1 MNQSSS
7 SSLLANSL
15 ADAKPANGLSLEA
28 NQSARSCSGA
38 TSGDGEGENLERSA
52 AMADADENPGNFGGG
67 ASGFV
72 GIDGAV
78 WNPVVF
84 VNTDLDFGLP
94 LLSLDLAVDSMYAQI
109 IRNEREFMTDHS
121 LQTLHR
127 PLVHSP
133 STPKRSLYSVFASI
147 EV

>member
-7 SSLLANSL
+7 SLFANSL
-15 ADAKPANGLSLEA
+15 AEANPANGLSLEA

-52 AMADADENPGNFGGG
+52 VMAEADENPENFGGG

-72 GIDGAV
+72 GIDEDV

-94 LLSLDLAVDSMYAQI
+94 LLSLDLTVYSMYAQI
-109 IRNEREFMTDHS
+109 IRNERAFMTYHS
-121 LQTLHR
+121 LPTLHR
-127 PLVHSP
+127 PLARSP
-133 STPKRSLYSVFASI
+133 SMPKRWLYSVFASI
-147 EV
+147 VV